1 MLAASVRSKAARPL
15 TAGSSPSATATTPVI
30 VNSPLS
36 GTAWRSRRGAR
47 GKRGSDGAIGATM
60 QANEMLMSDSHVQ
73 TQDKLQEMVCGALWF
88 LSDTFPFSL
97 CCTEDVDVIS
107 RFINLFPPQTRVL
120 LALQS
125 KQESHTK
132 NLNTTI
138 KDLDKA
144 IAVLS
149 DTLHQA
155 HIGVKTGYI
164 HTETEKALLK
174 RAAAVEGGIAGV
186 VDQSLNMNATSFAN
200 SQRGSSQLPSQL
212 PSQLSRPGSSRLMN
226 DTYPPPHSLTQPLP
240 RAATAAATSR
250 RVANTHKLHTGF
262 SGFSYQK
269 TDAREHPYVD
279 SGACA
284 SRVGTRR
291 VDRERNGGFGS
302 SYGRVYGD
310 TARSQSGVGGGG
322 GGGNDFDEK

>member
-15 TAGSSPSATATTPVI
+15 TAGSSPSATAATPVI

-36 GTAWRSRRGAR
+36 VTAWRSRRGAR

-88 LSDTFPFSL
+88 PPDTFPFYLS
-97 CCTEDVDVIS
+97 CTENGDVIS
-107 RFINLFPPQTRVL
+107 RFINHFPPQTRVL

-174 RAAAVEGGIAGV
+174 RAAAIEGGIAGV
-186 VDQSLNMNATSFAN
+186 VNQSLNMNATSFAN

-212 PSQLSRPGSSRLMN
+212 SRPGSSRLMN
-226 DTYPPPHSLTQPLP
+226 DTYPPPYSLTQPLP

-250 RVANTHKLHTGF
+250 RVANPHKLHTGF

-269 TDAREHPYVD
+269 TDVREHPYVD
-279 SGACA
+279 SGAFA

-291 VDRERNGGFGS
+291 VDRERSGGFGS

-310 TARSQSGVGGGG
+310 TTRSQSGVGGGG